1 MATKRRGNQANLNT
15 SNRENDELDQLLTND
30 RERKNELLELRKAV
44 NLLRE
49 ELQKKDEVIRDLRD
63 QLDAT
68 KQYQRVNNLIIDGL
82 LESNGE
88 NTSDLVLQLGEAL
101 GVDLDLKDID
111 ISHRLPSSTKRRKHR
126 GLYYIFICAGRK
138 M

>member
-1 MATKRRGNQANLNT
+1 MATKRRGNQADLNT

-68 KQYQRVNNLIIDGL
+68 QQYQ
-82 LESNGE
+82 
-88 NTSDLVLQLGEAL
+88 
-101 GVDLDLKDID
+101 
-111 ISHRLPSSTKRRKHR
+111 
-126 GLYYIFICAGRK
+126 
-138 M
+138 